1 LSRYFVAAVFELPLG
16 ARTKYLLKSPWS
28 EDAAKPALRAE
39 TGKPLRITLK
49 PFEVAVLDAVPLA

>member
-1 LSRYFVAAVFELPLG
+1 MFELPLG

-49 PFEVAVLDAVPLA
+49 PFEVAVLDAVPLD